1 MGQGAPMTSVPSAFR
16 WPAAVETS
24 GHTRIR
30 SALRRTFGFDL
41 LPDDHVVA
49 EYARLLNAGDP
60 VAERFVDETFLGPL
74 GPQRS
79 RELLNEALA
88 GSVADIPD
96 APESM
101 RELFAEFEHV
111 PDWVNPQ
118 LVEQGAAVWRRW
130 GYALGSIGNA
140 GTLDA
145 YTEASLAVP
154 LSLSG
159 GYAGDSALN
168 RYLET
173 SRWWIEVCRP
183 GAALTPGS
191 LGRRI
196 SMQVRVMHVSVRR
209 RVADHPEW
217 DSQRWGLPISQ
228 AEMMLTLLGGSV
240 GPGLGLYALG
250 YLTSPAEI
258 RAALH
263 FNRYLGHLVGMRSDI
278 FPETIAD
285 GIRMLYLF
293 DATRSY
299 DSGAI
304 GAELVESFV
313 PAFAPL
319 PHYRGAQRIRAQ
331 LHLHVQAAYARL
343 FMLPANRKR
352 YRLPSPWLGLALL
365 LIRVPLIVTLE
376 IARRISPTAD
386 RAWQRVSVHAWERW
400 LSWSSQRKPAQYKAA
415 EPLRR

>member
-1 MGQGAPMTSVPSAFR
+1 MAVPTAFR
-16 WPAAVETS
+16 WPDAREAGTHARVRARVKRVT
-24 GHTRIR
+24 
-30 SALRRTFGFDL
+30 GFDL
-41 LPDDHVVA
+41 FPDESVA
-49 EYARLLNAGDP
+49 IEYGRLLDTGDP
-60 VAERFVDETFLGPL
+60 VAERFVGQTFLGPL
-74 GPQRS
+74 GPDRS
-79 RELLNEALA
+79 REILNRALA
-88 GSVADIPD
+88 GSVDDVPD

-101 RELFAEFEHV
+101 RELFAEFESV
-111 PDWVNPQ
+111 PDWVNQ
-118 LVEQGAAVWRRW
+118 ELVEQGAAVWRRW
-130 GYALGSIGNA
+130 GYTLGSIGNA

-183 GAALTPGS
+183 GAALMPGS

-209 RVADHPEW
+209 RVAEHPEW
-217 DSQRWGLPISQ
+217 DTERWGLPISQ

-250 YLTSPAEI
+250 YITSPAEI
-258 RAALH
+258 TAALH

-285 GIRMLYLF
+285 GIRMLFLF

-319 PHYRGAQRIRAQ
+319 PHYRGAQRLRAQ
-331 LHLHVQAAYARL
+331 MHLHVQAAYARL
-343 FMLPANRKR
+343 FMLPANRRR
-352 YRLPSPWLGLALL
+352 YRLPSPWLGLAVLL
-365 LIRVPLIVTLE
+365 LRVPLIVALE
-376 IARRISPTAD
+376 VARRVSPTVD
-386 RAWQRVSVHAWERW
+386 RAWQRASVRAWERW
-400 LSWSSQRKPAQYKAA
+400 LAWSSQRKPAQFNAA